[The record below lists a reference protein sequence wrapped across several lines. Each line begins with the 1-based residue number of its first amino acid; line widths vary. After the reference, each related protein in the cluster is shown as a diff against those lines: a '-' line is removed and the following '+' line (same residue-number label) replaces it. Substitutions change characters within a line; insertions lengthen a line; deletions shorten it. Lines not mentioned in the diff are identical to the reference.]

1 VSLAPERSVE
11 AMLDAV
17 VRADS
22 DEMAAAITSEIAALV
37 WPDRC
42 GDTEFCRVLGLS
54 VRDNARALMAALAG
68 TLDVGEADAPTGA
81 FALAELTA
89 ELGIPVSELE
99 SAYWVGARG
108 LWREWFVR
116 MRATGGRGG
125 EDELDQVRHVTMLIF
140 DYVIHVLSAVTAR
153 YDVTRAEMLRNKEDW
168 RRAVLAQ
175 ILDGTT
181 AHTASDV
188 EQLLSYPLRSTHV
201 AIALEVDDRAK
212 AERAATAMARA
223 SGTTPSVVLLY
234 SPGIWMSWLGS
245 CKPLTPACAEAL
257 MGAARAAGVRVGLG
271 EPAAGITGLRRT
283 SEQAL
288 EIVRLRQRVGAGLPP
303 AVRYADVR
311 LELLLLHD
319 EAGARAFVADELAG
333 LAGYDERS
341 DRTCEAVLL
350 WLASGSQLDAA
361 ARLGVH
367 KNTMRLRIAHA
378 EDVLGHRLSQRRPE
392 ISVALRLRE
401 MLRASA

>member
-1 VSLAPERSVE
+1 MSVAPERSVE

-54 VRDNARALMAALAG
+54 VRDNARALMSALAG
-68 TLDVGEADAPTGA
+68 TLDVAEANAPDGA

-108 LWREWFVR
+108 LWREWFAR

-125 EDELDQVRHVTMLIF
+125 EDELDQVGYVTNLIF
-140 DYVIHVLSAVTAR
+140 DYVIHVLSAVIAR

-168 RRAVLAQ
+168 RRAVLEQ
-175 ILDGTT
+175 ILDGSTMHST
-181 AHTASDV
+181 SDV
-188 EQLLSYPLRSTHV
+188 EQLLTYPLRCSHV
-201 AIALEVDDRAK
+201 AVAFEVDERNK
-212 AERAATAMARA
+212 AERAAAALAKATG
-223 SGTTPSVVLLY
+223 SNSSVVLLY
-234 SPGIWMSWLGS
+234 APGIWMSWLGS
-245 CKPLTPACAEAL
+245 LRSPSPDDIEAL
-257 MGAARAAGVRVGLG
+257 GRSARCTGLRVALG
-271 EPAAGITGLRRT
+271 EPATGLAGLRRST
-283 SEQAL
+283 QQAL
-288 EIVRLRQRVGAGLPP
+288 EVVRLRQRVGAGLPL
-303 AVRYADVR
+303 AVRYSDVR

-319 EAGARAFVADELAG
+319 EAGARAFVADELSE

-401 MLRASA
+401 MLRVSP